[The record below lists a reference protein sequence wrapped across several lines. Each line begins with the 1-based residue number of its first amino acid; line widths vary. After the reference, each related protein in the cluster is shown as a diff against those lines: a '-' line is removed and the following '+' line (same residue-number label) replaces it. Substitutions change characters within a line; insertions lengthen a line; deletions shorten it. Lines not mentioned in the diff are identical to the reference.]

1 MDNKTKEIVE
11 LEEAARRIREST
23 AKLPV
28 VKMGLDV
35 LSNETLAEDILAAM
49 DQPPFSRSP
58 LDG

>member
-28 VKMGLDV
+28 VIGCIVK
-35 LSNETLAEDILAAM
+35 
-49 DQPPFSRSP
+49 
-58 LDG
+58 

>member
-28 VKMGLDV
+28 VKIGFGCIV
-35 LSNETLAEDILAAM
+35 K
-49 DQPPFSRSP
+49 
-58 LDG
+58 